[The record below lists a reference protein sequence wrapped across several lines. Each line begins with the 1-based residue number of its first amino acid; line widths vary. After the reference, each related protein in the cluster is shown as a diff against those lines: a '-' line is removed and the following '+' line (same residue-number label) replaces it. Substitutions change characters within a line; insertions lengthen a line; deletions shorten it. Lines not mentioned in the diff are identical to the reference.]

1 MVGIYMGLF
10 EKVFEEAKYAKCICV
25 VDGEILNFNKA
36 FKELFNFS
44 EFDNYANNLFNLL
57 NQFLDFPISDS
68 FLKSIN
74 GENNEGYLELKI
86 PLKENKI
93 IKYSTITFTSN
104 GRTSILL
111 TFEDETD
118 KIIERKN
125 LLHSEQ
131 MLKLAVK
138 TFSMGIWDFDFTNN
152 TYYLSEEVYSIF
164 DITQQEFI
172 EDEAIF
178 SKIIHPEYVKEYEDK
193 WEHGKINGGQYE
205 LFTTIINKNKI
216 LKKVHINGTFLN
228 DKNGKPNRFIGTVID
243 ITQTK
248 ENEEKLIQERNTY
261 KILAHQLKETQS
273 NLQSLLDNF
282 IDTSIWSL
290 DNEYNLIAC
299 NDYFKVEHHRYF
311 GRWISKGDNIFDPN
325 FAFPEMIDYWKPL
338 YDRALK
344 NEYFTVEFEIAENAF
359 HVSFN
364 PIKINDEIIGVSTY
378 GKNITEEKNINNTLK
393 FNEER
398 WKFALEGND
407 YGLWDYDIKENNLFF
422 SPTCNKILGYETD
435 EVLFP
440 KVELWTDNIHPDDL
454 ENARTTFIQLLK
466 GEIQSFVAELRMK
479 AKDGTYRWIL
489 DKGKV
494 FEFDKAGNASRVIG
508 LFIDITA
515 RKESERKINDY
526 LVSLEKFAQITSHSL
541 RLPVANI
548 IGITQLIEGEKE
560 VNEIKHLNSSL
571 KISALQLDEVI
582 KEMNEA
588 ITYVYKGKNITKQTK
603 VAHVWF
609 IDDDAI
615 NNMLSERMI
624 KKHFPKIKS
633 NSFLNATE
641 AHELLKE
648 TNIEFPDA
656 IFLDINMP
664 VMNGWDFLEVF
675 EKLDLEIPIYMLT
688 SSIDPKDQEKA
699 HKYSSVKDFI
709 SKPLKEDRLKMIIR

>member
-1 MVGIYMGLF
+1 MGLF
-10 EKVFEEAKYAKCICV
+10 EKVFEEAKHAKCICT

-36 FKELFNFS
+36 FRILFNHS
-44 EFDNYANNLFNLL
+44 EVDNSNKNLFNLL
-57 NQFLDFPISDS
+57 NQLSDLQIPPS
-68 FLKSIN
+68 LLLTNYSDK
-74 GENNEGYLELKI
+74 NEGELELKI
-86 PLKENKI
+86 PLKGNKI
-93 IKYSTITFTSN
+93 IKYSSISFSSN
-104 GRTSILL
+104 GDTSVLL
-111 TFEDETD
+111 TFEDETE

-125 LLHSEQ
+125 LLHSQQ
-131 MLKLAVK
+131 MLQLAAK
-138 TFSMGIWDFDFTNN
+138 TFNMGVWDFDFINN
-152 TYYLSEEVYSIF
+152 NYYLSEEVYSIF
-164 DITQQEFI
+164 DITHQEFI
-172 EDEAIF
+172 EDSAIF
-178 SKIIHPEYVKEYEDK
+178 SKIIHPDNIKEYKDK
-193 WEHGKINGGQYE
+193 WEDGLLNGGQYE
-205 LFTTIINKNKI
+205 LFTTIITKNKT

-228 DKNGKPNRFIGTVID
+228 ETNVKPNRFIGTVID

-261 KILAHQLKETQS
+261 KVLAYQLEEAQS
-273 NLQSLLDNF
+273 SIQSLLDNF
-282 IDTSIWSL
+282 ADTSIWSL
-290 DNEYNLIAC
+290 DNAYNLIAC

-325 FAFPEMIDYWKPL
+325 FASPELIDYWKPL
-338 YDRALK
+338 YDKALK
-344 NEYFTVEFEIAENAF
+344 NEYFTVDYEIAENIF

-378 GKNITEEKNINNTLK
+378 GKNITEERNVTRALK

-466 GEIQSFVAELRMK
+466 GEIKSFVAELRMK
-479 AKDGTYRWIL
+479 AKDGTFRWIL

-560 VNEIKHLNSSL
+560 VNEIQHLNNSL

-624 KKHFPKIKS
+624 KKHFPKTKS
-633 NSFLNATE
+633 TSFLNATE
-641 AHELLKE
+641 AYKLLKE
-648 TNIEFPDA
+648 TITEFPDA

>member
-1 MVGIYMGLF
+1 MVLF
-10 EKVFEEAKYAKCICV
+10 EKVFEEAKHAKCICA

-36 FKELFNFS
+36 FRMLFNHS
-44 EFDNYANNLFNLL
+44 EVDISNKNLFNLL
-57 NQFLDFPISDS
+57 NQFSDLQISPSLLLTSYSD
-68 FLKSIN
+68 K
-74 GENNEGYLELKI
+74 NEGELELKI
-86 PLKENKI
+86 PLKGNKI
-93 IKYSTITFTSN
+93 IKYSSISFSSN
-104 GRTSILL
+104 GDTSVLL
-111 TFEDETD
+111 TFEDETE
-118 KIIERKN
+118 KIIERKK
-125 LLHSEQ
+125 LLHSQQ
-131 MLKLAVK
+131 MLQLAAK
-138 TFSMGIWDFDFTNN
+138 TFNMAVWDFDFINN
-152 TYYLSEEVYSIF
+152 NYYLSEEVYSIF
-164 DITQQEFI
+164 DITNEEFI
-172 EDEAIF
+172 EDSAIF
-178 SKIIHPEYVKEYEDK
+178 SKIIHPDNIKEYKDK
-193 WEHGKINGGQYE
+193 WENGIINGGQYE
-205 LFTTIINKNKI
+205 LFTTIITKNKT

-228 DKNGKPNRFIGTVID
+228 EKNGKPNRFIGTVID

-261 KILAHQLKETQS
+261 KVLAYQLEEAQS
-273 NLQSLLDNF
+273 NIQSLLDNF
-282 IDTSIWSL
+282 SDTSIWSL
-290 DNEYNLIAC
+290 DNQYNLIAC

-311 GRWISKGDNIFDPN
+311 GRWISKGDNIFDTN
-325 FAFPEMIDYWKPL
+325 FASPELIEYWKPL

-344 NEYFTVEFEIAENAF
+344 NEYFTVEYEIAENIF

-378 GKNITEEKNINNTLK
+378 GKSITEEKNINKALK

-489 DKGKV
+489 DKCKV

-508 LFIDITA
+508 LFIDITK

-548 IGITQLIEGEKE
+548 IGITQLIEGEKD
-560 VNEIKHLNSSL
+560 VNEIQHLNNSL

-633 NSFLNATE
+633 TSFLNATE

-648 TNIEFPDA
+648 KNTELPDA

-688 SSIDPKDQEKA
+688 SSIDPRDQEKA
-699 HKYSSVKDFI
+699 HKFSSVKDFI
-709 SKPLKEDRLKMIIR
+709 SKPLTEDRLKIIIK